1 MDPANQLSD
10 GALSRENHPPL
21 YEWNYLSHPWDAHST
36 HAQPNST
43 PHKCKSLGRGH
54 QWLAVLEWTLCGK
67 HKWPPEDVHVQIPR
81 TCEHVRFHA
90 NEEWR
95 VTMESELLI
104 IRPEDR
110 DIILDYPSVPKVT
123 QVSLKQERRLKERTR
138 QKGAREDLSLMFLA
152 VKEMDEAR
160 GQGRGT
166 LWPLNTGQGKA
177 THPPSRSW
185 RNTDCLHLRS
195 SPVRPVSDFWTL

>member
-1 MDPANQLSD
+1 M
-10 GALSRENHPPL
+10 
-21 YEWNYLSHPWDAHST
+21 
-36 HAQPNST
+36 
-43 PHKCKSLGRGH
+43 
-54 QWLAVLEWTLCGK
+54 
-67 HKWPPEDVHVQIPR
+67 
-81 TCEHVRFHA
+81 
-90 NEEWR
+90 
-95 VTMESELLI
+95 TMESELLI

-166 LWPLNTGQGKA
+166 L
-177 THPPSRSW
+177 
-185 RNTDCLHLRS
+185 
-195 SPVRPVSDFWTL
+195 